1 MYEINGVPV
10 SEEALIARAKELNI
24 TLEELI
30 KRNSEIIVKVGEAP
44 LVAES
49 VPDGTSV
56 DQAPLNIPESINP
69 ALDYDPITSIQNV
82 TPSEK
87 EVQVRDEKIK
97 SYDQQLKEYNKKIQD
112 ILNFPG
118 LSGQE
123 RLDMVNKL
131 QTPGTIDLV
140 NEGFSDISNPFL
152 LNESTVESENE
163 YSNNKKLVN
172 ELQQK
177 IKESNNKEEDYTNI
191 FSESLNSD
199 PLVDA
204 RRNFYIKNLEEK
216 VELFKQQLIEKK
228 CL

>member
-87 EVQVRDEKIK
+87 EVQVRDEK
-97 SYDQQLKEYNKKIQD
+97 NK
-112 ILNFPG
+112 IL
-118 LSGQE
+118 
-123 RLDMVNKL
+123 
-131 QTPGTIDLV
+131 
-140 NEGFSDISNPFL
+140 
-152 LNESTVESENE
+152 
-163 YSNNKKLVN
+163 
-172 ELQQK
+172 
-177 IKESNNKEEDYTNI
+177 
-191 FSESLNSD
+191 
-199 PLVDA
+199 
-204 RRNFYIKNLEEK
+204 
-216 VELFKQQLIEKK
+216 
-228 CL
+228 